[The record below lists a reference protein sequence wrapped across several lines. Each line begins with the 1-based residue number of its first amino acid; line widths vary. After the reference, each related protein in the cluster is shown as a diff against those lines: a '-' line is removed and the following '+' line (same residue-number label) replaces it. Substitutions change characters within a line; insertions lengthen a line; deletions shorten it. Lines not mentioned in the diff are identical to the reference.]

1 MDSKEVLWVDLTKQQ
16 FIFLYHL
23 IKSSVSN
30 STGEKR
36 FCCPYCDKR
45 FMRSDHLNKH
55 ARRHPEFDPS
65 VLQRSRLK
73 KNSSSPSH
81 DLTKETDRE
90 R

>member
-1 MDSKEVLWVDLTKQQ
+1 MDSQEVLHLDFTKQHV
-16 FIFLYHL
+16 IF
-23 IKSSVSN
+23 IKSSVSH

-81 DLTKETDRE
+81 DLTKEMDGE
-90 R
+90 Q